1 MELSNEN
8 IDRLIVRYLSGNL
21 ELQDKRVLET
31 WISNNQDNYDY
42 FLKMKNLWEV
52 THPAFDVRSI
62 STTKALSRIKLKMGL
77 REKRVIRI
85 YRYWSRVA
93 AVLIIPIL
101 FALIYMVADRFV
113 EQDYS
118 KISYQKIS
126 APYGTRIQMNL
137 PDGSIVWLN
146 SGGELKYP
154 TKFKAGERSVYL
166 NGEAFFE
173 VEKDSLRPFRV
184 EMGGLEIEVLGTSF
198 DAIGYAADPARQVI
212 LKSGSVS
219 ISGEGLSR
227 PVRLCPDQKFT
238 QSVLQGEF
246 SIEQV
251 DARNYCQW
259 FEERLVFYNMP
270 LTDIMVNLERKYHVE
285 IVLSPSLPA
294 NKRLSLVVQHEP
306 LEDIMEVIS
315 RLMPV
320 RCQIDGDRVF
330 VTNRG
335 KSR

>member
-1 MELSNEN
+1 MRPILPGRSSSKAA
-8 IDRLIVRYLSGNL
+8 RSASPAKGFRVLSG
-21 ELQDKRVLET
+21 
-31 WISNNQDNYDY
+31 
-42 FLKMKNLWEV
+42 F
-52 THPAFDVRSI
+52 
-62 STTKALSRIKLKMGL
+62 
-77 REKRVIRI
+77 
-85 YRYWSRVA
+85 
-93 AVLIIPIL
+93 
-101 FALIYMVADRFV
+101 
-113 EQDYS
+113 
-118 KISYQKIS
+118 
-126 APYGTRIQMNL
+126 
-137 PDGSIVWLN
+137 
-146 SGGELKYP
+146 
-154 TKFKAGERSVYL
+154 
-166 NGEAFFE
+166 
-173 VEKDSLRPFRV
+173 
-184 EMGGLEIEVLGTSF
+184 
-198 DAIGYAADPARQVI
+198 
-212 LKSGSVS
+212 
-219 ISGEGLSR
+219 
-227 PVRLCPDQKFT
+227 PDQKFT

>member
-1 MELSNEN
+1 MDERERQRRILNFIYAQPDIPTSVRHAFRQWMADQERNPEV
-8 IDRLIVRYLSGNL
+8 DRLME
-21 ELQDKRVLET
+21 ELWETNDAEASPEKIRKGLDRLHTKIRRSRLRRVL
-31 WISNNQDNYDY
+31 
-42 FLKMKNLWEV
+42 
-52 THPAFDVRSI
+52 
-62 STTKALSRIKLKMGL
+62 
-77 REKRVIRI
+77 
-85 YRYWSRVA
+85 RYAGAAAA
-93 AVLIIPIL
+93 AVLMFAGGL
-101 FALIYMVADRFV
+101 FFRHPFRKACRADYAG
-113 EQDYS
+113 D
-118 KISYQKIS
+118 
-126 APYGTRIQMNL
+126 
-137 PDGSIVWLN
+137 
-146 SGGELKYP
+146 
-154 TKFKAGERSVYL
+154 GERPHGGIHPARRL
-166 NGEAFFE
+166 ARMAQRREPARIRCRFFRQGPRGDALGEAFFE

-184 EMGGLEIEVLGTSF
+184 DMGGLEIEVLGTSF

-238 QSVLQGEF
+238 QNVLQGEF

-285 IVLSPSLPA
+285 IVLSSSLPA

>member
-1 MELSNEN
+1 MKPDNIKIIPQWSKSKEDIWNEAFA
-8 IDRLIVRYLSGNL
+8 S
-21 ELQDKRVLET
+21 
-31 WISNNQDNYDY
+31 
-42 FLKMKNLWEV
+42 LKDTPSSIKNRHIPFW
-52 THPAFDVRSI
+52 
-62 STTKALSRIKLKMGL
+62 K
-77 REKRVIRI
+77 
-85 YRYWSRVA
+85 YA
-93 AVLIIPIL
+93 AVLLVAIIL
-101 FALIYMVADRFV
+101 TGSV
-113 EQDYS
+113 
-118 KISYQKIS
+118 ISQSYTVTEIAKRGS
-126 APYGTRIQMNL
+126 HLAVTL
-137 PDGSIVWLN
+137 PDGSKVNLN
-146 SGGELKYP
+146 ADSRLTYKPYQWIISRNVELQ
-154 TKFKAGERSVYL
+154 
-166 NGEAFFE
+166 GEAFFE

>member
-1 MELSNEN
+1 MP
-8 IDRLIVRYLSGNL
+8 I
-21 ELQDKRVLET
+21 
-31 WISNNQDNYDY
+31 
-42 FLKMKNLWEV
+42 F
-52 THPAFDVRSI
+52 PAR
-62 STTKALSRIKLKMGL
+62 
-77 REKRVIRI
+77 
-85 YRYWSRVA
+85 
-93 AVLIIPIL
+93 P
-101 FALIYMVADRFV
+101 
-113 EQDYS
+113 
-118 KISYQKIS
+118 
-126 APYGTRIQMNL
+126 
-137 PDGSIVWLN
+137 
-146 SGGELKYP
+146 
-154 TKFKAGERSVYL
+154 
-166 NGEAFFE
+166 

>member
-21 ELQDKRVLET
+21 ESQDKRVLEM
-31 WISNNQDNYDY
+31 WISKNQDNYDY

-173 VEKDSLRPFRV
+173 VRSDKKNPFIVYTEDMEVKATGTAFNV
-184 EMGGLEIEVLGTSF
+184 EGYSNDTINAVTMVNGVVEVELDRS
-198 DAIGYAADPARQVI
+198 
-212 LKSGSVS
+212 K
-219 ISGEGLSR
+219 
-227 PVRLCPDQKFT
+227 
-238 QSVLQGEF
+238 
-246 SIEQV
+246 
-251 DARNYCQW
+251 
-259 FEERLVFYNMP
+259 ERL
-270 LTDIMVNLERKYHVE
+270 NLK
-285 IVLSPSLPA
+285 P
-294 NKRLSLVVQHEP
+294 
-306 LEDIMEVIS
+306 
-315 RLMPV
+315 
-320 RCQIDGDRVF
+320 
-330 VTNRG
+330 
-335 KSR
+335 

>member
-1 MELSNEN
+1 MDERERQRRILNFIYAQPDIPTSVRHAFRQWMADQERNPEV
-8 IDRLIVRYLSGNL
+8 DRLM
-21 ELQDKRVLET
+21 EE
-31 WISNNQDNYDY
+31 
-42 FLKMKNLWEV
+42 LWE
-52 THPAFDVRSI
+52 TNDAEASPEKIRKGLDRLHAKIRRS
-62 STTKALSRIKLKMGL
+62 RL
-77 REKRVIRI
+77 RHVL
-85 YRYWSRVA
+85 RYAGAAAA
-93 AVLIIPIL
+93 AVLM
-101 FALIYMVADRFV
+101 FAGGYFSATRSEKPV
-113 EQDYS
+113 E
-118 KISYQKIS
+118 
-126 APYGTRIQMNL
+126 RITLVTAKGHMGEFTL
-137 PDGSIVWLN
+137 PDGSRVWLN
-146 SGGELKYP
+146 EESRLAYDADFSG
-154 TKFKAGERSVYL
+154 KAREVTLS
-166 NGEAFFE
+166 GEAFFE

-270 LTDIMVNLERKYHVE
+270 LTDIIVNLERKYHVE

>member
-1 MELSNEN
+1 
-8 IDRLIVRYLSGNL
+8 
-21 ELQDKRVLET
+21 
-31 WISNNQDNYDY
+31 
-42 FLKMKNLWEV
+42 
-52 THPAFDVRSI
+52 
-62 STTKALSRIKLKMGL
+62 
-77 REKRVIRI
+77 
-85 YRYWSRVA
+85 
-93 AVLIIPIL
+93 
-101 FALIYMVADRFV
+101 
-113 EQDYS
+113 
-118 KISYQKIS
+118 
-126 APYGTRIQMNL
+126 
-137 PDGSIVWLN
+137 
-146 SGGELKYP
+146 
-154 TKFKAGERSVYL
+154 
-166 NGEAFFE
+166 
-173 VEKDSLRPFRV
+173 
-184 EMGGLEIEVLGTSF
+184 MGGLEIEVLGTSF
-198 DAIGYAADPARQVI
+198 DAIGYTADPARQVI

-227 PVRLCPDQKFT
+227 PVRLWPDQKFT
-238 QSVLQGEF
+238 QNVLQGEF

-285 IVLSPSLPA
+285 IVLSSSLPA

>member
-1 MELSNEN
+1 MNGCGFGGCWW
-8 IDRLIVRYLSGNL
+8 IIILILIFCCGCGGCGN
-21 ELQDKRVLET
+21 
-31 WISNNQDNYDY
+31 
-42 FLKMKNLWEV
+42 
-52 THPAFDVRSI
+52 
-62 STTKALSRIKLKMGL
+62 GC
-77 REKRVIRI
+77 
-85 YRYWSRVA
+85 
-93 AVLIIPIL
+93 
-101 FALIYMVADRFV
+101 
-113 EQDYS
+113 
-118 KISYQKIS
+118 
-126 APYGTRIQMNL
+126 
-137 PDGSIVWLN
+137 
-146 SGGELKYP
+146 GGC
-154 TKFKAGERSVYL
+154 G
-166 NGEAFFE
+166 NGC
-173 VEKDSLRPFRV
+173 
-184 EMGGLEIEVLGTSF
+184 
-198 DAIGYAADPARQVI
+198 ARQVI

-238 QSVLQGEF
+238 QNVLQGEF

-285 IVLSPSLPA
+285 IVLSSSLPA